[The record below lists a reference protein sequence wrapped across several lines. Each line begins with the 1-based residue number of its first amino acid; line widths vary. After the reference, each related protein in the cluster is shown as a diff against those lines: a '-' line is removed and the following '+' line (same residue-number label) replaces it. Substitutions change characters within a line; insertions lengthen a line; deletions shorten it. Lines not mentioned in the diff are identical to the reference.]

1 MLQPLWLCEFFIPR
15 PLAVN
20 YLQFCENDG
29 DSDHELHIVIEMINK
44 AGHKVANLEHKGG
57 W

>member
-20 YLQFCENDG
+20 YLQFCENG
-29 DSDHELHIVIEMINK
+29 TFSPCARIK
-44 AGHKVANLEHKGG
+44 LECNVPSGLRWPRAKMVGK
-57 W
+57 